1 MRGEKVPEAR
11 ESWRL
16 LLSGAA
22 DGATNMAVDEAILE
36 AVSAGEVPPTLR
48 FYTWNPPCLSLGY
61 AQSPEREVDLDR
73 CREDGV
79 HWVRRPTGGRA
90 ILHVDEVTY
99 SIALPR
105 GDPRVQGDVVESY
118 RRLSEGL
125 LAGFRLL
132 GLAVVQASP
141 QTPLGREG
149 SPACFDRPSHYEI
162 TYRGR
167 KLVGSAQVRRQG
179 GVLQHGAIPLRGDVA
194 RIVRYLRLPEDQKDA
209 LRAALRARAITLSE
223 ALGRDPGEE
232 TVVEAL
238 AEGFAQAL
246 DVRLVPGDLTEGEKE
261 RAALLRTERY
271 LEEIPW
277 SSGRARWNS

>member
-1 MRGEKVPEAR
+1 MPEAR
-11 ESWRL
+11 EVWRL
-16 LLSGAA
+16 VLSGAA

-48 FYTWNPPCLSLGY
+48 FYTWDPPCLSLGY
-61 AQSPEREVDLDR
+61 AQSLEREVDLER
-73 CREDGV
+73 CREDGI

-99 SIALPR
+99 SVALPR

-132 GLAVVQASP
+132 GLAVVQATP
-141 QTPLGREG
+141 QAPPGREG

-162 TYRGR
+162 TCQGR

-194 RIVRYLRLPEDQKDA
+194 RIVRYLRLPEEERDA

-223 ALGRDPGEE
+223 ALGHDPGEE
-232 TVVEAL
+232 AVVAAL

-246 DVRLVPGDLTEGEKE
+246 GVRLVPGDLTEGERQ
-261 RAALLRTERY
+261 RAARLRAERY
-271 LEEIPW
+271 VVIDME
-277 SSGRARWNS
+277 GA

>member
-1 MRGEKVPEAR
+1 MPEAR
-11 ESWRL
+11 EVWRL
-16 LLSGAA
+16 VLSGAA

-48 FYTWNPPCLSLGY
+48 FYTWDPPCLSLGY
-61 AQSPEREVDLDR
+61 AQSLEREVDLER
-73 CREDGV
+73 CREDGI

-99 SIALPR
+99 SVALPR

-132 GLAVVQASP
+132 GLAVVQATP
-141 QTPLGREG
+141 QAPPGREG

-162 TYRGR
+162 TCQGR

-194 RIVRYLRLPEDQKDA
+194 RIVRYLRLPEGERDA

-223 ALGRDPGEE
+223 ALGHDPGEAA
-232 TVVEAL
+232 VVAAL

-246 DVRLVPGDLTEGEKE
+246 DVRLVPGDLTEGERQ
-261 RAALLRTERY
+261 RAARLRAERY
-271 LEEIPW
+271 VVMDTE
-277 SSGRARWNS
+277 GA